1 MPTPSS
7 ESPAGQPAA
16 PHSPHAASAGP
27 PRCSDVVSVHA
38 GIATQL
44 RARLPAPIVFTNG
57 VFDLL
62 HAGHVACL
70 EAARSLGASLV
81 VGVNGDDSARRLRK
95 GPGRPL
101 NRAADRAR
109 VVGAL
114 SAVSAVVLFD
124 EDKPLALLCAL
135 RPAVYVKGGDYR
147 IEQLCEA
154 ALMEEW
160 GGRTVILP
168 RVPGLSTSALVA
180 ALCPRAALVRAP
192 SAPGMQV
199 WA

>member
-1 MPTPSS
+1 MATPSRDVPPPVPA
-7 ESPAGQPAA
+7 SPVTGCGERQ
-16 PHSPHAASAGP
+16 
-27 PRCSDVVSVHA
+27 SVHA
-38 GIATQL
+38 GTAARL
-44 RARLPAPIVFTNG
+44 RAELPAPIVFTNG

-70 EAARSLGASLV
+70 EAARQLGASLV
-81 VGVNGDDSARRLRK
+81 VGINGDASARRLRK

-114 SAVSAVVLFD
+114 SAVSAVVVFD

-135 RPAVYVKGGDYR
+135 RPEFYVKGGDYR
-147 IEQLCEA
+147 IEDLCEA
-154 ALMEEW
+154 MLMNEW
-160 GGRTVILP
+160 GGRTVIVP
-168 RVPGLSTSALVA
+168 RVPGQSTSALVA
-180 ALCPRAALVRAP
+180 ALCPRAAVVRPPA
-192 SAPGMQV
+192 APGMQV